1 MSAKVESELAPA
13 AAESALPN
21 IKSNGLRG
29 LFTMAKPLDYAASV
43 ASSIILTGL
52 GVALVAFIFV
62 LEPFFGGAAD
72 AESSGGGLPMSVVN
86 QMTISF
92 IIIGAG
98 QFRFACVTRSRSR
111 DLWPVASILAVR
123 CCCC

>member
-52 GVALVAFIFV
+52 GVAVVA
-62 LEPFFGGAAD
+62 
-72 AESSGGGLPMSVVN
+72 
-86 QMTISF
+86 
-92 IIIGAG
+92 
-98 QFRFACVTRSRSR
+98 
-111 DLWPVASILAVR
+111 
-123 CCCC
+123 